1 MARHNELCDEV
12 ADLAGRDFTPAHMRD
27 NPKIFTGCAVHVGKA
42 KSKAKVKGV
51 PPPDGGGLLTRYLW
65 TQGTDS
71 IHEICVLNTDAVSY
85 QSKNPEN
92 CLETSDQ
99 ERKNN
104 YFHACFKER

>member
-51 PPPDGGGLLTRYLW
+51 PPPDGGG
-65 TQGTDS
+65 S
-71 IHEICVLNTDAVSY
+71 PNPVPMDAGDGQYSRNV
-85 QSKNPEN
+85 
-92 CLETSDQ
+92 
-99 ERKNN
+99 
-104 YFHACFKER
+104 CFEY